1 MQPRGSISAGGLEP
15 RPLAQVDSADRKP
28 AVRAWAAGL
37 PTAVFESG
45 SLSSRLIAAFLLAI
59 LITSVAVGLPA
70 YWITRAELENQ
81 AWGRVEGGLQI
92 TEALLDAEGERLGNL
107 AALAAERPTLRG
119 ILLGSEDTSLEAYL
133 TSFRAN
139 AGLDLLA
146 TLDLSGGLRAV
157 SPANLALPNSPV
169 HTTIRFARL
178 PGPEGELV
186 MLAISPISGDSG
198 QAPLG
203 WVLAGVL
210 VDDAFVRRLAR
221 STGLQ
226 HGLLMDGAR
235 RASSLGE
242 AARNEGAQAHSLP
255 LGADRRSLEI
265 GGAPYYA
272 AHLPLRDE
280 AGLELAELEVALPV
294 QALATAERRAQT
306 SLIVSTLGVAVAA
319 SFAAALYAARL
330 IRPLRRLTEAA
341 RRISQGDLVQPV
353 SVPPAPLEV
362 STLARALEESR
373 INTQRS
379 LQELS
384 KQNAWLDTLISSIAE
399 GIVTVDKSGSIT
411 SFSQGAEAITG
422 WSAVQAQGHSVEEVL
437 RLTDGSSF
445 LAQLPTSGAWQ
456 QFEVQTRSG
465 RQVTLSITGAELQA
479 PGSGSPQRALVLRET
494 TEEEATQRLRSYF
507 LANISHEFRTP
518 LSAIN
523 AALELLL
530 EELSDLTIAEIGDLL
545 SRMHMS
551 VTGLHTL
558 IDNLLESSSIE
569 AGRFTLRRTRSDLA
583 QLLQEAVQTL
593 QPLLDRRH
601 QALDMELPSGLP
613 KLWIDPTR
621 ITQVL
626 INLLSNASKY
636 SPVGATILVRGEPP
650 DGNWVRV
657 EIADRGPGIPAAERE
672 SVFRRFVRLNS
683 DETVQYG
690 IGLGLAVVKAIVEE
704 HGGKVGV
711 EGRSGGGSVFWFS
724 LPQQEQRK

>member
-1 MQPRGSISAGGLEP
+1 MQHWGSISTGGLDP
-15 RPLAQVDSADRKP
+15 RPLAQIDSADRKP

-37 PTAVFESG
+37 PAALFERG
-45 SLSSRLIAAFLLAI
+45 SISSRLIAAFLLVI
-59 LITSVAVGLPA
+59 LITSVAAGLPA
-70 YWITRAELENQ
+70 YWITRGELENQ

-92 TEALLDAEGERLGNL
+92 TEALLSAEGERLGNL

-133 TSFRAN
+133 ASFRAN
-139 AGLDLLA
+139 AGLDLLGVV
-146 TLDLSGGLRAV
+146 DIPGGLEAI
-157 SPANLALPNSPV
+157 SPADRTLPDASTLPTV
-169 HTTIRFARL
+169 SFARL
-178 PGPEGELV
+178 PGPQGELA
-186 MLAISPISGDSG
+186 MLAARPIQGEPG

-221 STGLQ
+221 GTGLE
-226 HGLLMDGAR
+226 HSLLMDGAR

-242 AARNEGAQAHSLP
+242 AALIDAAQDHTRP
-255 LGADRRSLEI
+255 QGTERQTLEI
-265 GGAPYYA
+265 GGAPYYS
-272 AHLPLRDE
+272 AHLPLHNE
-280 AGLELAELEVALPV
+280 AGLVLAELEVALPV
-294 QALATAERRAQT
+294 QALDTAEHRAQT
-306 SLIVSTLGVAVAA
+306 SLILSTLGVAVAA

-341 RRISQGDLVQPV
+341 HRISQGDLIQPIA
-353 SVPPAPLEV
+353 VPPAPLEV
-362 STLARALEESR
+362 STLAKALEESR
-373 INTQRS
+373 VNMDRS

-384 KQNAWLDTLISSIAE
+384 KQNVWLDTLIGSIAE
-399 GIVTVDKSGSIT
+399 GIVTVDERGLIT
-411 SFSQGAEAITG
+411 SFSQGAEVITG
-422 WSAVQAQGHSVEEVL
+422 WSAAQAQGRSVEEVL
-437 RLTDGSSF
+437 RLADGGEL
-445 LAQLPTSGAWQ
+445 LAQLPTSGARL
-456 QFEVQTRSG
+456 QFEVQTRPG
-465 RQVTLSITGAELQA
+465 RQITLSITGAELRA
-479 PGSGSPQRALVLRET
+479 PGSTALHRALVLRET

-530 EELSDLTIAEIGDLL
+530 EELGDLSIVEIGDLL
-545 SRMHMS
+545 DRMHMS

-569 AGRFTLRRTRSDLA
+569 AGRFTLRRTRTDLTE
-583 QLLQEAVQTL
+583 LVQEAVQTM

-601 QALDMELPSGLP
+601 QALTMDLMSGLP

-626 INLLSNASKY
+626 VNLLSNASKY
-636 SPVGATILVRGEPP
+636 SPIGDTILVRGEPL
-650 DGNWVRV
+650 DGDWVRL
-657 EIADRGPGIPAAERE
+657 EIADRGPGIPPAERE
-672 SVFRRFVRLNS
+672 SIFRRFVRLNS

-711 EGRSGGGSVFWFS
+711 EGRTGGGSTFWFS

>member
-1 MQPRGSISAGGLEP
+1 
-15 RPLAQVDSADRKP
+15 
-28 AVRAWAAGL
+28 VRAWAAGL
-37 PTAVFESG
+37 PAAVFESG
-45 SLSSRLIAAFLLAI
+45 SLSFRLIAAFLLAI
-59 LITSVAVGLPA
+59 LITSVATGLPA

-92 TEALLDAEGERLGNL
+92 TEALMDAEGERLGNL

-146 TLDLSGGLRAV
+146 ILDLSGGLRAV
-157 SPANLALPNSPV
+157 SPADVALPNLPV
-169 HTTIRFARL
+169 HTTIGFARL
-178 PGPEGELV
+178 PGRDGELV
-186 MLAISPISGDSG
+186 MLATSSIRGESD

-203 WVLAGVL
+203 WVLAGVQ

-221 STGLQ
+221 STGLE
-226 HGLLMDGAR
+226 HSLLMDGAR

-242 AARNEGAQAHSLP
+242 AGLIEGGQAHSLP
-255 LGADRRSLEI
+255 RGADRRTLEI
-265 GGAPYYA
+265 GGAPFYSTSLA
-272 AHLPLRDE
+272 LRDE
-280 AGLELAELEVALPV
+280 AGLVLGELEVALPV
-294 QALATAERRAQT
+294 QPLETAEHRAQT
-306 SLIVSTLGVAVAA
+306 SLILSTLGVAVAA
-319 SFAAALYAARL
+319 SFGAALYAARL

-341 RRISQGDLVQPV
+341 HRISQGDLIQPIA
-353 SVPPAPLEV
+353 VPPAPLEV
-362 STLARALEESR
+362 ATLARALEESR
-373 INTQRS
+373 VNTDRS

-384 KQNAWLDTLISSIAE
+384 KQNAWLDTLIGSIAE
-399 GIVTVDKSGSIT
+399 GIVTVDKSGLIT

-422 WSAVQAQGHSVEEVL
+422 WSADQAQGRSVEEVL
-437 RLTDGSSF
+437 RLADGGEL
-445 LAQLPTSGAWQ
+445 LARLPTSGARL
-456 QFEVQTRSG
+456 QFEVETRPG
-465 RQVTLSITGAELQA
+465 RQVTLSITGAELRT
-479 PGSGSPQRALVLRET
+479 PGSSAIHRALVLRET

-530 EELSDLTIAEIGDLL
+530 DELGDLSIAEIGDLL
-545 SRMHMS
+545 DRMHMS

-569 AGRFTLRRTRSDLA
+569 AGRFTLRRTRSDLTE
-583 QLLQEAVQTL
+583 LLQEAVQTL

-601 QALDMELPSGLP
+601 QALTMDLMSGLP

-626 INLLSNASKY
+626 VNLLSNASKY
-636 SPVGATILVRGEPP
+636 SPVGATILVRGEPQ
-650 DGNWVRV
+650 DGDWVRV
-657 EIADRGPGIPAAERE
+657 EIADRGPGIPAAERQ
-672 SVFRRFVRLNS
+672 SIFRRFVRLNS

-711 EGRSGGGSVFWFS
+711 EGRTGGGSTFWFS
-724 LPQQEQRK
+724 LPQQETRK